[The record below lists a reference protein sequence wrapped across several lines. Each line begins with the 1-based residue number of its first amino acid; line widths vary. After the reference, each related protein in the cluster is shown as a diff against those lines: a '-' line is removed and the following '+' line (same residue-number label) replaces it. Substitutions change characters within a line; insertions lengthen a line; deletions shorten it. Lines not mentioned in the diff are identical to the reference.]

1 MQSISDI
8 NDTKNSNYLI
18 FLCVQ
23 TLCNQ
28 KIAIKKNYWK
38 TFLLSNKILRTGLPH
53 TKINANKG
61 KKTNQIFY
69 ACFSIHKIFLPCK
82 KNLGTEKITFR
93 KSS

>member
-1 MQSISDI
+1 MYKKVMQSISDI

-18 FLCVQ
+18 FLCVE

-61 KKTNQIFY
+61 KKN
-69 ACFSIHKIFLPCK
+69 
-82 KNLGTEKITFR
+82 
-93 KSS
+93 KSNILCMFFNSQDLSAM

>member
-61 KKTNQIFY
+61 KKQIKYFMHVFQFTRSF
-69 ACFSIHKIFLPCK
+69 CHVRKTLELK
-82 KNLGTEKITFR
+82 K
-93 KSS
+93 